1 MQTADCFP
9 YILRESHRSV
19 FPALLYKYPVL
30 HNISGV
36 PGDRSGLP
44 PAFSCNIVPGT
55 GKYMDLF
62 LFCPENIRM
71 PRKKCMPGS
80 QVLFPSVP
88 HTVPAS
94 QLPASDR
101 HVRTW
106 RVEESLPPAHTY
118 PAGIRA
124 SVPIKVPSVP
134 QIQADYRSGKSE
146 SLHCRVPVQI
156 HTAPDTPVL
165 PVPQNHNPESDSW
178 SVSSDFP
185 FLCLHSHNG

>member
-1 MQTADCFP
+1 
-9 YILRESHRSV
+9 
-19 FPALLYKYPVL
+19 
-30 HNISGV
+30 
-36 PGDRSGLP
+36 
-44 PAFSCNIVPGT
+44 
-55 GKYMDLF
+55 MDLF